1 MNYKNIMIGTLILT
15 AVILV
20 GIFFPFLF
28 IILPIV
34 LINLDNKLSFNE
46 IFISFIIALM
56 IVFLVFQ
63 MAPIIIFVFSY
74 GIFNSI
80 ALKYV
85 YDKKKDPF
93 ESHGILAA
101 TTLLSFII
109 FLISLSVFYNVDITN
124 MFAQSIDGG
133 KSLIENEEFLQSM
146 DIDFEDIVSQMQEI
160 IPFMLVFI
168 SVMNASI
175 MYFLNRYIYKR
186 MDKEVI
192 NIKPFRSFSLPRHF
206 IYGMSFILVL
216 SYISS
221 KLMIVDF
228 DSISINVILMI
239 IYLFSIQ
246 GAALLF
252 YWLDRF
258 NTNNILKGIILFV
271 LILFQGMFL
280 LAIAGWLDM
289 IFNFRKNKSE

>member
-1 MNYKNIMIGTLILT
+1 MNYKNIIIGTLILT
-15 AVILV
+15 AVILL
-20 GIFFPFLF
+20 GIFFPLLF
-28 IILPIV
+28 IMLPIV

-46 IFISFIIALM
+46 IFISFIITLM
-56 IVFLVFQ
+56 IVYLIFQ
-63 MAPIIIFVFSY
+63 MVPIIILVFSY
-74 GIFNSI
+74 GILNSI

-85 YDKKKDPF
+85 YDNKKDPF
-93 ESHGILAA
+93 SSQGILSG

-109 FLISLSVFYNVDITN
+109 FFLSLSVFYNIDITN

-133 KSLIENEEFLQSM
+133 QSLIENEQFLQSM
-146 DIDFEDIVSQMQEI
+146 NIDFENVVNQMQEI
-160 IPFMLVFI
+160 IPFILVFI

-175 MYFLNRYIYKR
+175 IYFLNRYIYKR

-192 NIKPFRSFSLPRHF
+192 KINPFKNFSLPRHF

-228 DSISINVILMI
+228 DSISINVILII

-258 NTNNILKGIILFV
+258 NTNKILKGIILFV
-271 LILFQGMFL
+271 LIIFQGMFL

>member
-1 MNYKNIMIGTLILT
+1 MNYKNIIIGTLILT
-15 AVILV
+15 AVILL
-20 GIFFPFLF
+20 GIFFPLLF
-28 IILPIV
+28 IALPIV

-46 IFISFIIALM
+46 IFISFIITLM
-56 IVFLVFQ
+56 IVFLVFRIV
-63 MAPIIIFVFSY
+63 PIIIFVFSY
-74 GIFNSI
+74 GILNSL

-85 YDKKKDPF
+85 YDDKKDPF
-93 ESHGILAA
+93 TSIGILAG
-101 TTLLSFII
+101 TTLFSFII
-109 FLISLSVFYNVDITN
+109 FFVSLSVFYNVDITN

-133 KSLIENEEFLQSM
+133 QSLMESEQFLQSM
-146 DIDFEDIVSQMQEI
+146 DIDFENVVSQMKEI
-160 IPFMLVFI
+160 IPFILIFI
-168 SVMNASI
+168 SVINASV
-175 MYFLNRYIYKR
+175 MYFFNRYIYKR
-186 MDKEVI
+186 MDKEIIKI
-192 NIKPFRSFSLPRHF
+192 NPFKSFSLPRHF

-246 GAALLF
+246 GAALLY

-258 NTNNILKGIILFV
+258 NTNNILKGVILFV
-271 LILFQGMFL
+271 LIIFQGMFL